1 MTDAASPSRYVSLHT
16 HSEHSELDS
25 LAKISDLFARTAELG
40 QPALAI
46 TDHGTLGGLW
56 KAQNAADLHG
66 VKLIPGIEAYLAI
79 GDRFQH
85 NQVELAD
92 GELADDSDDS
102 AADDEAGGHDENGEP
117 KPAKAR
123 TKTKKYEHLTLL
135 AVSETGWRNLVRINN
150 AAQKTK
156 WGKYARIDYALVKQH
171 AEGVVILSGCLGGPI
186 LGPLSRGDYSQAEA
200 NLLKMI
206 ATVGRENVY
215 IEVME
220 HGIESESAILHLAAQ
235 LAQEHGIPLV
245 ATNDS
250 HHTHAH
256 DADAHDAWLAVST
269 KALVSD
275 QKRYRFSGTGYHHR
289 SEEEMLDLR
298 PEAWWAEAI
307 ANTMLV
313 ADRVEGRI
321 LPPPTPKL
329 PAFPTPDG
337 FSDNLRYYHH
347 LVTQGAIARYGDL
360 TLRPDVRAR
369 LNEELAII
377 RDAGFIDYFLIVQD
391 VVAWARANS
400 ILVGPGRGSGAGS
413 ITAYC
418 LGITG
423 LCPLENSLL
432 FERFLEPGRPD
443 FPDFDVDFE
452 ALRRA
457 DILDYLQRKWG
468 PKSVALIGAF
478 GSAKTKQALKSAAR
492 VLEAGSVGDKLAKV
506 VPIAGGNPFT
516 FAQLEDLTL
525 GEADPFRDQL
535 AKLGEKGEDVVALAR
550 QFAGTVSGV
559 SIHACGVIVSDLD
572 LTDLIP
578 LRIDSKTG
586 RWVSQWDSKDV
597 EAFGLLKLDI
607 LSLRNLD
614 IAHQAITFIYEQTGE
629 QLDFDRIPHPNT
641 QGDPRV
647 DAAFRTIREG
657 RTAGLFQLES
667 PKMTELAQD
676 VGPTNLRDLSALV
689 ALFRPGPLSAGM
701 DQHYAR
707 RKNGRDAVDYSIF
720 TDDPREQDVIA
731 SVLGDTFGTCLA
743 GDAQVYSQTRGRLV
757 PIWDIRVGERVQ
769 GICDDLNPASGVV
782 TAWTQTGI
790 RPTVRTSLSDGST
803 LRSTNDHRV
812 MTPTGWVAVGS
823 LHPGDVIAA
832 PWTYLAPDT
841 VRPATPTD
849 LARARVLG
857 FLLGDGSL
865 GASCAVV
872 FSGKE
877 RELHEALRDAVSV
890 AFPDSSFSESIGLR
904 DILRTKVAGPRGRGS
919 GTLLEWLRVLG
930 LEGSARSTTNGGLRS
945 ADLFVPHRFLSA
957 DSDVIRALLAALW
970 DTDGY
975 VSGSTACSPIASF
988 TTMSPQLAEDVRF
1001 LLRRVGI
1008 TSSVTRSS
1016 HLSTKGVRT
1025 AYQVTVTSVRIFASE
1040 IAPWLSHAGKRAAA
1054 ATMVRSS
1061 DLLHART
1068 TRRESAHP
1076 KTLVRSLVQA
1086 SGVPV
1091 RLAFRK
1097 HDTSRSFVNSG
1108 RVGESTVNRIAY
1120 AVGSAE
1126 MDPLTRVQ
1134 WLAIKSQTSGPVE
1147 PVYDITVDGIHNFIA
1162 DGVVVH
1168 NCIFQEQLMSLGRV
1182 MAGFDVDARGLLRRA
1197 VGKKDKVK
1205 MAEVGQMFIA
1215 GCVQDFRDPITGEI
1229 TSPAMSERT
1238 ALVMWEAMKGS
1249 GEYLFNASHSAA
1261 YAQLAYITAY
1271 LKANW
1276 PAAYGA
1282 AILAVTEKPEKRQQ
1296 ALRSLPE
1303 EGIEVL
1309 APDVNRSGAHSRPE
1323 GPTSVRLGL
1332 KEIKGVGDSGE
1343 RIARVR
1349 EESGKLFTSLTD
1361 VANRVR
1367 QGGSAADGS
1376 DSLKYLPTNHLEG
1389 LVEAGALDE
1398 FGPRMGQHA
1407 AARIAKT
1414 GNDVVPPPIEWGY
1427 LERSARQRQR
1437 LLVSLGTHPLIQLHD
1452 EVSAWRHH
1460 REAGGRS
1467 FHMRA
1472 SAVEEVP
1479 NEDGASVTVL
1489 GLLGRY
1495 AEKPYRGGQMAGLT
1509 IEGPRASVEAVMWN
1523 DTVEATKMAGT
1534 MPNIG
1539 GVLAVSARVKIR
1551 VFESEDDEGNIV
1563 ETTEHQLQVNQV
1575 YPVPVHD
1582 PVQGNLP
1589 PTDIPRIA
1597 FATAPRPQASRKTAA
1612 KAPAPVPAQ
1621 AEPAPEP
1628 SPVRVVDSG
1637 LRVLVARPYDGST
1650 DIVRRNGL
1658 MPTSK
1663 LAQRVLAFTG
1673 TQPTLNTWPSEH
1685 GASFAVIDTDLI
1697 TTLAVIEVAA
1707 ETG

>member
-56 KAQNAADLHG
+56 KAQKAADLHG

-102 AADDEAGGHDENGEP
+102 AAAADDEAGGHDENGEP

-235 LAQEHGIPLV
+235 LAQEYGIPLV

-321 LPPPTPKL
+321 LPRPTPKL

-337 FSDNLRYYHH
+337 LSGNLRYYHH

-629 QLDFDRIPHPNT
+629 QLDFDRMPHPNT

-731 SVLGDTFGTCLA
+731 SVLGDTFGT
-743 GDAQVYSQTRGRLV
+743 
-757 PIWDIRVGERVQ
+757 
-769 GICDDLNPASGVV
+769 
-782 TAWTQTGI
+782 
-790 RPTVRTSLSDGST
+790 
-803 LRSTNDHRV
+803 
-812 MTPTGWVAVGS
+812 
-823 LHPGDVIAA
+823 
-832 PWTYLAPDT
+832 
-841 VRPATPTD
+841 
-849 LARARVLG
+849 
-857 FLLGDGSL
+857 
-865 GASCAVV
+865 
-872 FSGKE
+872 
-877 RELHEALRDAVSV
+877 
-890 AFPDSSFSESIGLR
+890 
-904 DILRTKVAGPRGRGS
+904 
-919 GTLLEWLRVLG
+919 
-930 LEGSARSTTNGGLRS
+930 
-945 ADLFVPHRFLSA
+945 
-957 DSDVIRALLAALW
+957 
-970 DTDGY
+970 
-975 VSGSTACSPIASF
+975 
-988 TTMSPQLAEDVRF
+988 
-1001 LLRRVGI
+1001 
-1008 TSSVTRSS
+1008 
-1016 HLSTKGVRT
+1016 
-1025 AYQVTVTSVRIFASE
+1025 
-1040 IAPWLSHAGKRAAA
+1040 
-1054 ATMVRSS
+1054 
-1061 DLLHART
+1061 
-1068 TRRESAHP
+1068 
-1076 KTLVRSLVQA
+1076 
-1086 SGVPV
+1086 
-1091 RLAFRK
+1091 
-1097 HDTSRSFVNSG
+1097 
-1108 RVGESTVNRIAY
+1108 
-1120 AVGSAE
+1120 
-1126 MDPLTRVQ
+1126 
-1134 WLAIKSQTSGPVE
+1134 
-1147 PVYDITVDGIHNFIA
+1147 
-1162 DGVVVH
+1162 
-1168 NCIFQEQLMSLGRV
+1168 CIFQEQLMSLGRV

-1407 AARIAKT
+1407 TARIAKT
-1414 GNDVVPPPIEWGY
+1414 GNDILPPPIEWGY